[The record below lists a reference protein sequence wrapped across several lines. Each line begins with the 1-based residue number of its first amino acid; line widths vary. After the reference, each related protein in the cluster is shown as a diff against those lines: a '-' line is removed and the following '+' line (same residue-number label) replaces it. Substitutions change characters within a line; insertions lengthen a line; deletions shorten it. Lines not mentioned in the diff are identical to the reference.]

1 MDTAGSMPGPPS
13 VAITGACG
21 RIGRALVEQ
30 LAADGHRLTLI
41 DRPGRGLD
49 AMASGGAVVELELA
63 RELPAGTF
71 SGVDVVVHLAGDAN
85 PEASWESLLADN
97 IQASY
102 HVASAA
108 LQASCRRLIVAS
120 SVHAVSASPKRPV
133 GPDDPVAPANLY
145 GVSKCFVEALAF
157 WCAHRG
163 MSAAAVRIGAFQ
175 SVQASQQSDAAWMAD
190 VFIAA
195 PDLIALLAR
204 AITADF
210 HFAILHA
217 GAPGLDVLLDTKATE
232 ELLGWHAEH
241 RFPGADR
248 PRGL

>member
-1 MDTAGSMPGPPS
+1 MSGPPS

-21 RIGRALVEQ
+21 RIGRALAEH
-30 LAADGHRLTLI
+30 LAADGHPLTLI

-49 AMASGGAVVELELA
+49 AMASCGAVVELELA
-63 RELPAGTF
+63 RELPAGSF

-85 PEASWESLLADN
+85 PEGSWETVLADN

-133 GPDDPVAPANLY
+133 APDDPVAPANLY

-175 SVQASQQSDAAWMAD
+175 TVEASQQSDADWMAD

-195 PDLIALLAR
+195 PDLVALLAR
-204 AITADF
+204 TITADF
-210 HFAILHA
+210 RFAIFHA
-217 GAPGLDVLLDTKATE
+217 SAPGRDVLLDTRATE
-232 ELLGWHAEH
+232 ELLEWRAEH
-241 RFPGADR
+241 RFPGTDERRR
-248 PRGL
+248 P